1 MITRIIFSLCFFS
14 TFTLFPQ
21 KGNFQVADS
30 LATVGKNTEAIELL
44 KQTDPKTGK
53 IYLRLAQIQKSI
65 DQNDQALEN
74 YQKVLELNPALVLA
88 AQEYGELLLESGK
101 LDKAD
106 SLFSSLSEKYPDN
119 AGFLYRIGLAKEKKK
134 DSSAMD
140 YFFKTVGLDS
150 THQAALYKTAKYELK
165 HRKPHNAIHLS
176 STGLES
182 RPNNASLLSILGQ
195 AYLATLQF
203 EEAAKPF
210 ERLLE
215 LGEGSEF
222 ILERLASA
230 YRRSG
235 QTDKAIQIYNKMLE
249 IDNMNGMVHTNLG
262 VLHLKKDN
270 TKKAQ
275 EHFMMALF
283 IKNRPSDTEFLNLGL
298 VYKRKED
305 FRSAYISFQKA
316 LEENPENER
325 AMIELALTADGH
337 FEDKQAVL
345 ELYQDFVVKYAEYGR
360 KDMLSI
366 AEYRISELKKEI
378 HLSK

>member
-1 MITRIIFSLCFFS
+1 M
-14 TFTLFPQ
+14 
-21 KGNFQVADS
+21 ADS
-30 LATVGKNTEAIELL
+30 LAAVGQHIQAIELL
-44 KQTDPKTGK
+44 ERTASKTET
-53 IYLRLAQIQKSI
+53 IYLKLAQFQKSM
-65 DQNDQALEN
+65 DKHVEALEN
-74 YQKVLELNPALVLA
+74 YKKVLSLSPDRVLT

-101 LDKAD
+101 LDEAD

-134 DSSAMD
+134 DSTAMD
-140 YFFKTVGLDS
+140 YFFKAVGLDS
-150 THQAALYKTAKYELK
+150 THQAALYRTAKYELK

-203 EEAAKPF
+203 DEATKAF

-222 ILERLASA
+222 ILERLASG

-235 QTDKAIQIYNKMLE
+235 QTDKAIETYNKMLE
-249 IDNMNGMVHTNLG
+249 IDNMNGMVHSNLG
-262 VLHLKKDN
+262 VLHLKKDD

-283 IKNRPSDTEFLNLGL
+283 IKNRPADSEYLNLGL
-298 VYKRKED
+298 VYKHKEG

-325 AMIELALTADGH
+325 AMIELALAADGH

-345 ELYQDFVVKYAEYGR
+345 RLYENFVAKYADHGR

-366 AEYRISELKKEI
+366 AAYRISELKKEI